1 MRDKVPLTA
10 PKILTLNKKRVK
22 TLCSALNFSYL
33 CRIKKKK
40 QVNLVIDI
48 GNTCAK
54 LVCFDGGK
62 VVEEQRVDKGE
73 EGLLDEFCRKYRFE
87 RGIVSAVAELSEEFS
102 AKIAAL
108 PFPMLKFE
116 SGVTPVPIVN
126 KYRTPKTLGTDRLA
140 AAVGAAMQNPGRD
153 ILIIDVGTCI
163 TYDLVNARGEYL
175 GGNISPGPTIR
186 FKALHK
192 FTARLPFV
200 DREGV
205 NPLLGNTTITAIRS
219 GVIRGVKY
227 EIEGYIR
234 RFSEKYPNLY
244 VYLTGG
250 VHLGLHFSKNFPN
263 FAPQTDDY
271 LVPKGLNRILEYNE
285 KNI

>member
-1 MRDKVPLTA
+1 MNYELFCTFAV
-10 PKILTLNKKRVK
+10 
-22 TLCSALNFSYL
+22 
-33 CRIKKKK
+33 
-40 QVNLVIDI
+40 VNLIIDI

-54 LVCFDGGK
+54 MVCFDKNK

-73 EGLLDEFCRKYRFE
+73 EHLLDEFCKKYSFE
-87 RGIVSAVAELSEEFS
+87 RGIVSAVAELSAEFTE
-102 AKIAAL
+102 KIHFL
-108 PFPMLKFE
+108 PFPVLFFE
-116 SGVTPVPIVN
+116 SGVTPIPITN
-126 KYRTPKTLGTDRLA
+126 KYRTPETLGTDRLA
-140 AAVGAAMQNPGRD
+140 AAVGAATLNPGRD

-163 TYDLVNARGEYL
+163 TYDFVNSRGEYL

-186 FKALHK
+186 FKALNK

-200 DREGV
+200 DREGA
-205 NPLLGNTTITAIRS
+205 NPLLGDTTITAIRS

-244 VYLTGG
+244 IYLTGG

-271 LVPKGLNRILEYNE
+271 LVPKGLNRILQYNE

>member
-1 MRDKVPLTA
+1 M
-10 PKILTLNKKRVK
+10 
-22 TLCSALNFSYL
+22 
-33 CRIKKKK
+33 
-40 QVNLVIDI
+40 NLVIDI

-54 LVCFDGGK
+54 LVCFDGDT

-73 EGLLDEFCRKYRFE
+73 EQLLDNFCAKYSFE
-87 RGIVSAVAELSEEFS
+87 RGIVSAVAELSEEFT
-102 AKIAAL
+102 ARMNAL
-108 PFPMLKFE
+108 PFPLLRFE

-140 AAVGAAMQNPGRD
+140 AAVAAATLNPGCD

-163 TYDLVNARGEYL
+163 TYDVVNAQGEYL

-186 FKALHK
+186 FKALNK

-205 NPLLGNTTITAIRS
+205 NPLIGNTTITAIRS

-271 LVPKGLNRILEYNE
+271 LVPKGLNRILQYNE